1 MAWQSKPSDM
11 RTKPDTS
18 CGQASAAVP
27 ADAEQTGALR
37 STSRSDYNAFAHLT
51 AEKSEIY
58 RAVLN
63 VFVEAKARFVIH
75 LRPADVERQLAERS
89 ARHADATAIEGTLQQ
104 LVAWGNLEAHPDTAE
119 VSTVQDFWRV
129 RNLYQMS
136 PAGEAAEAALSVF
149 EQSLKRPGELQAAA
163 LDDIR
168 KQLSQVIS
176 LSYREDVDDAEV
188 FNTFSLLRQRFEELT
203 AQAQR
208 FIGGLQRRMELQ
220 GLNVE
225 SFLAYKQ
232 RLIDYLERFL
242 SHLVLAAHEIAMT
255 IQSIDPERIAPLLR
269 RAAER
274 ELVDRLMATDEDRAA
289 VQQAWH
295 QRWQGLCAWFV
306 GSERRPSQAEELRC
320 AARAAIPSLVA
331 AVTGINDRRSGR
343 SDRTADLRA
352 LARWFAEAEDD
363 QAAHRLW
370 RCAFGLHSCRHLLID
385 GETLDQRGTE
395 PVPSGTSWIGAPPLR
410 ISPRLHVSGRYTARG
425 RPLQVIDRS
434 AERAKLAQQAAQEAQ
449 EILHWQQMLATGQRH
464 RLSELGDLP
473 DGAFQ
478 LLLDLLGDA
487 LAAKTGPH
495 QAVSLTSSD
504 GALRIDLEPTN
515 DGAMAVIRTSSGA
528 LIGEEHYLTVRPILG
543 DRAEPEDPPP
553 AEPVP
558 LLVAKD

>member
-1 MAWQSKPSDM
+1 MAEQSKPSD
-11 RTKPDTS
+11 RKSEPGTS
-18 CGQASAAVP
+18 CGQTSDSVCT
-27 ADAEQTGALR
+27 DAEPAGPFRL
-37 STSRSDYNAFAHLT
+37 SSRSDYNVFAHLT

-58 RAVLN
+58 RAVLK

-75 LRPADVERQLAERS
+75 LRPADVESQLADRS
-89 ARHADATAIEGTLQQ
+89 ARHAEATAIEGVLQQ

-119 VSTVQDFWRV
+119 VSTVEDFWRV

-149 EQSLKRPGELQAAA
+149 EQLLKQPGELQAAA

-168 KQLSQVIS
+168 HQLKQVIS
-176 LSYREDVDDAEV
+176 LSYREQVDDGEV

-225 SFLAYKQ
+225 SFLSYKQ

-255 IQSIDPERIAPLLR
+255 IHSIDQERTAPLLR
-269 RAAER
+269 RVAER
-274 ELVDRLMATDEDRAA
+274 ELVDRLMPNDEDRATA
-289 VQQAWH
+289 EQAWLE
-295 QRWQGLCAWFV
+295 RWQGLCAWFV
-306 GSERRPSQAEELRC
+306 GSESRPSQAEELRS

-352 LARWFAEAEDD
+352 LARWFSEAEDD

-370 RCAFGLHSCRHLLID
+370 RCAFALHSCRHLLID
-385 GETLDQRGTE
+385 GETLDQRAAE
-395 PVPSGTSWIGAPPLR
+395 PVPSGTSWIDARPLR
-410 ISPRLHVSGRYTARG
+410 ISPRLHLSGRYAPRG
-425 RPLQVIDRS
+425 RPLKVIDRS
-434 AERAKLAQQAAQEAQ
+434 LERAKLAQQVAQETQ
-449 EILHWQQMLATGQRH
+449 EILHWQQILATGQRL
-464 RLSELGDLP
+464 RLSELGELP

-478 LLLDLLGDA
+478 LLLDLLGEA
-487 LAAKTGPH
+487 LAAKTGPD
-495 QAVSLTSSD
+495 QAVSVTSSD
-504 GALRIDLEPTN
+504 GALCIDLEPTN
-515 DGAMAVIRTSSGA
+515 DGNMAVIRTSSGV
-528 LIGEEHYLTVRPILG
+528 LIGEEHYLTVRPTLAE
-543 DRAEPEDPPP
+543 RAESRGLPSS
-553 AEPVP
+553 EPVP
-558 LLVAKD
+558 SLVAED